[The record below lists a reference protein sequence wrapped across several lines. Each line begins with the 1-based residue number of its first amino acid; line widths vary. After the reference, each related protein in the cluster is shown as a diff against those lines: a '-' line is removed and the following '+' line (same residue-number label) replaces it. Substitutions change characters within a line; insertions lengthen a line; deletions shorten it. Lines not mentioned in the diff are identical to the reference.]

1 MVSVSGGI
9 DSAVTYG
16 LMMEAS
22 RKPGS
27 PIKKTIGIAQPI
39 HSTAAVWKRAYELH
53 PLGGTII
60 TVDQT
65 KIFDQLAS
73 LVSEASSLK
82 ANQFATG
89 QLRSYMRTPVNYYVA
104 QLLSSN
110 GNASIVLGTGNYD
123 EDGYLRYFCKAGDG
137 TVDVQLISDLHKSE
151 VFDVAR
157 ELGVPKSILVAPPT
171 ADLWEGQTDE
181 NEMGF
186 SYDFVELFTTYLQ
199 YGDAEKKAFLA
210 RLNGEAK
217 SYFTATGEKAR
228 QIHERNAHKAS
239 WPVNL

>member
-1 MVSVSGGI
+1 VVSVSGGI

-16 LMMEAS
+16 LMLEAS
-22 RKPGS
+22 KKPGS
-27 PIKKTIGIAQPI
+27 PIKKTLGIAQPI
-39 HSTAAVWKRAYELH
+39 HSTSAVWKRAYELR

-65 KIFDQLAS
+65 NIFDQLAG
-73 LVSEASSLK
+73 LVGTASGLK
-82 ANQFATG
+82 DSQFATG

-104 QLLSSN
+104 QLLSAN
-110 GNASIVLGTGNYD
+110 GNLSIVLGTGNYD

-137 TVDVQLISDLHKSE
+137 TVDVQLIADLHKSE
-151 VFDVAR
+151 VFAVAR

-181 NEMGF
+181 DEMGF
-186 SYDFVELFTTYLQ
+186 SYDFVELFTTWLQ
-199 YGDAEKKAFLA
+199 YSDAEKKAFLA
-210 RLNGEAK
+210 RLGPEAK
-217 SYFTATGEKAR
+217 QYFTVTGEKAK

-239 WPVNL
+239 WPINL